1 MISIAERID
10 LIVSTFQKGREL
22 EASASSMDELTS
34 DLNKIEPRYRSVGF
48 EGASMGIA
56 ISKKFDW
63 AEFLERANQH
73 STQIHIGLGWAIGE
87 KDWNIAESLKPI
99 DPEMRTK
106 VLDGVGYW
114 FGLFRRRLTIRTHGI
129 PEQIT
134 PEFQSGFDNG
144 VGRSIWYISKGDPE
158 MANKIINS
166 FPEERRA
173 DLWFGIG
180 VASTYVGGCS
190 EDLTSELK
198 ALSGVNS
205 DSFEDGTA
213 SAENS
218 IAEANRL

>member
-1 MISIAERID
+1 MSSIAERID

-22 EASASSMDELTS
+22 EASASSIDELIS

-63 AEFLERANQH
+63 AEFHEKADQH

-87 KDWNIAESLKPI
+87 QDWNVAESLESI
-99 DPEMRTK
+99 DPEMHAK

-114 FGLFRRRLTIRTHGI
+114 FGLFRRRLTIRTQGI

-134 PEFQSGFDNG
+134 AEFQSGFDNG

-158 MANKIINS
+158 MALKIINS
-166 FPEERRA
+166 FPEERIA

-198 ALSGVNS
+198 ALSSVNS
-205 DSFEDGTA
+205 DSFDGGIA
-213 SAENS
+213 SAKTSLTTAGN
-218 IAEANRL
+218 